1 MHLARYKSVLGLPG
15 MKTFMLVALIA
26 RIPGTAWTTA
36 LTLSVVL
43 DRHLSYAAAGAATAM
58 FTVGLA
64 CGSPLLGRTIDRRGP
79 RPVLL
84 VTGVI
89 SLLFWNLVP
98 DLPYPA
104 LLACAVFCG
113 ALQVPIMTL
122 VRQSLA
128 QRVPESERRQAYSL
142 DSMAVELSF
151 MVGPALA
158 VLAITSLGEATST
171 LRVVGFG
178 IAGGAAVLYTYSRRQ
193 DAAAGGA
200 AGALE
205 AEAEAAGAEA
215 EPNWLAPSFLLILAV
230 CTACCV
236 ILSATDV
243 AIVAVLRQHGQVAFA
258 GLVVIAWCAASLV
271 GGFVHGALPRPVP
284 MAVLLLL
291 LGALSTLVG
300 LADTWWVLCL
310 SVIPAGLACAP
321 TISSTVD
328 AVSRA
333 VSPSRRGQAMGLH
346 AAALTVGSAIGAPVI
361 GVVIDASSPAWGM
374 TAVGLLGCA
383 VALIALV
390 LSRRVHAAS
399 AADAVRVE
407 ALSEAP
413 REAVLERA

>member
-15 MKTFMLVALIA
+15 MKTFMLVGLIA

-64 CGSPLLGRTIDRRGP
+64 LGSPLLGRAIDRRGP

-84 VTGVI
+84 VTGVV

-98 DLPYPA
+98 SLPYPA

-128 QRVPESERRQAYSL
+128 LRVPETERRQAYSL

-178 IAGGAAVLYTYSRRQ
+178 IAAGAGVLYAYTARQ
-193 DAAAGGA
+193 DAAGTGP
-200 AGALE
+200 
-205 AEAEAAGAEA
+205 AEAERGEGPGEGEA
-215 EPNWLAPSFLLILAV
+215 KPRWLAPSFLLILAV

-243 AIVAVLRQHGQVAFA
+243 AVVALLRGHGQIEWA
-258 GLVVIAWCAASLV
+258 GVVVIVWCAASLV
-271 GGFVHGALPRPVP
+271 GGFIHGALPRPVP
-284 MAVLLLL
+284 MPVLLLL
-291 LGALSTLVG
+291 LGALSAPIG
-300 LADTWWVLCL
+300 LAGNWWALCL
-310 SVIPAGLACAP
+310 AVIPAGLACAP
-321 TISSTVD
+321 TIASTVD

-333 VSPSRRGQAMGLH
+333 VPPSRRGQAMGLH
-346 AAALTVGSAIGAPVI
+346 AAALTVGSAIGAPLI
-361 GVVIDASSPAWGM
+361 GVVIDEAGPIWGM
-374 TAVGLLGCA
+374 AAVGLLGCT
-383 VALIALV
+383 VALAALAV
-390 LSRRVHAAS
+390 TQRGRQAA
-399 AADAVRVE
+399 A
-407 ALSEAP
+407 AP
-413 REAVLERA
+413 RTVLVEVDGAAEAALERV

>member
-15 MKTFMLVALIA
+15 MKTFMLVGLIA

-64 CGSPLLGRTIDRRGP
+64 LGSPLLGRAIDRRGP

-84 VTGVI
+84 VTGLV

-98 DLPYPA
+98 ALPYSA

-122 VRQSLA
+122 VRRSLA
-128 QRVPESERRQAYSL
+128 QRVPESVRRQAYSL

-178 IAGGAAVLYTYSRRQ
+178 IAAGAAVLYAYTGRQ
-193 DAAAGGA
+193 DASGSGS
-200 AGALE
+200 
-205 AEAEAAGAEA
+205 AEA
-215 EPNWLAPSFLLILAV
+215 EPDDADARTAAPRWLAPSFLLILAV

-243 AIVAVLRQHGQVAFA
+243 AVVALLRGHGQIAWA
-258 GLVVIAWCAASLV
+258 GVVVILWCAASLV

-284 MAVLLLL
+284 MPLLLLL
-291 LGALSTLVG
+291 LGALSAPVG
-300 LADTWWVLCL
+300 LAGNWWALCL
-310 SVIPAGLACAP
+310 AVIPAGLACAP
-321 TISSTVD
+321 TIASTVD

-333 VSPSRRGQAMGLH
+333 VPPSRRGQAMGLH
-346 AAALTVGSAIGAPVI
+346 AAALTVGSAIGAPLI
-361 GVVIDASSPAWGM
+361 GVVIDGAGPAWGM
-374 TAVGLLGCA
+374 AVVGLLGCA
-383 VALIALV
+383 VAL
-390 LSRRVHAAS
+390 AAW
-399 AADAVRVE
+399 AVQQRGRQAVV
-407 ALSEAP
+407 AP
-413 REAVLERA
+413 RPAPVAEPALERVGS

>member
-15 MKTFMLVALIA
+15 MKTFMLVGLIA

-43 DRHLSYAAAGAATAM
+43 DRRLSYAAAGAATAM

-64 CGSPLLGRTIDRRGP
+64 LGSPLLGRAIDRRGP

-84 VTGVI
+84 VTGVV

-98 DLPYPA
+98 ALPYSA
-104 LLACAVFCG
+104 LLGCAVFCG
-113 ALQVPIMTL
+113 ALQVPVMTL

-128 QRVPESERRQAYSL
+128 QRVPESMRRQAYSL

-178 IAGGAAVLYTYSRRQ
+178 IAGGAAVLYAYTAR
-193 DAAAGGA
+193 
-200 AGALE
+200 LE
-205 AEAEAAGAEA
+205 AAEAAESGEGAPPEPAEA
-215 EPNWLAPSFLLILAV
+215 KPRWLAPGFLLILAV
-230 CTACCV
+230 CTSCCV

-243 AIVAVLRQHGQVAFA
+243 AVVAVLRAHGQIAWA
-258 GLVVIAWCAASLV
+258 GIVVIVWCAASLV

-284 MAVLLLL
+284 MALLLLL
-291 LGALSTLVG
+291 LGALSAPVG
-300 LADTWWVLCL
+300 LAANWWVLCL
-310 SVIPAGLACAP
+310 AVIPAGLACAP
-321 TISSTVD
+321 TIASTVD

-333 VSPSRRGQAMGLH
+333 VPPSRRGQAMGLH
-346 AAALTVGSAIGAPVI
+346 AAALTVGSAIGAPLI
-361 GVVIDASSPAWGM
+361 GVVIDGSGPAWGM
-374 TAVGLLGCA
+374 AAIGLLGCA
-383 VALIALV
+383 VAALALV
-390 LSRRVHAAS
+390 VTERLRRASGPRVTPLEVAAQ
-399 AADAVRVE
+399 AA
-407 ALSEAP
+407 
-413 REAVLERA
+413 LERA